1 MKRSYRV
8 RARIWMVVLASATL
22 VVTGCAGSSQGT
34 TTDASDV
41 TVGVVG
47 DQNNGGEPRSGGT
60 VSFATYN
67 GISSLDPADRQDGGA
82 TGGSEMAAI
91 YDLLM
96 RFDTSAGEYVPHLAQ
111 SLSANGD
118 NTVWTLKLRDGVTF
132 SDGTPMDSAAV
143 LWSIDHYLQ
152 KKGTHALVWK
162 TAVRETNSPDPS
174 TVVFTLAQ
182 PWDEFPIMFTTG
194 PGMIVAP
201 SSMATGTFTPIGAG
215 PFTVEKF
222 ASQDELV
229 LAAPSDV
236 LGRGAVPREV
246 ALSGNR
252 QREEQT
258 GRIAH
263 RRNPG
268 CLSEVS
274 RLHSRG
280 FRSR

>member
-96 RFDTSAGEYVPHLAQ
+96 RFDTAAGEYVPHLAQ

-152 KKGTHALVWK
+152 K
-162 TAVRETNSPDPS
+162 
-174 TVVFTLAQ
+174 
-182 PWDEFPIMFTTG
+182 
-194 PGMIVAP
+194 
-201 SSMATGTFTPIGAG
+201 
-215 PFTVEKF
+215 
-222 ASQDELV
+222 
-229 LAAPSDV
+229 
-236 LGRGAVPREV
+236 
-246 ALSGNR
+246 
-252 QREEQT
+252 
-258 GRIAH
+258 
-263 RRNPG
+263 
-268 CLSEVS
+268 
-274 RLHSRG
+274 
-280 FRSR
+280 

>member
-1 MKRSYRV
+1 MKRSCRA

-47 DQNNGGEPRSGGT
+47 DQNDGGEPRSGGT

-96 RFDTSAGEYVPHLAQ
+96 RFDTAAGEYVPHLAQ
-111 SLSANGD
+111 SLSANDD

-132 SDGTPMDSAAV
+132 SDGTPMGSAAV
-143 LWSIDHYLQ
+143 VWSIDHYLQ

-162 TAVRETNSPDPS
+162 TAVREMN
-174 TVVFTLAQ
+174 
-182 PWDEFPIMFTTG
+182 
-194 PGMIVAP
+194 
-201 SSMATGTFTPIGAG
+201 
-215 PFTVEKF
+215 
-222 ASQDELV
+222 
-229 LAAPSDV
+229 
-236 LGRGAVPREV
+236 
-246 ALSGNR
+246 
-252 QREEQT
+252 
-258 GRIAH
+258 
-263 RRNPG
+263 
-268 CLSEVS
+268 
-274 RLHSRG
+274 
-280 FRSR
+280 